1 MNGMYFHPLCDYV
14 KQSSLIYNSA
24 ELVNTLH
31 SFLFFDRFSYNTMW
45 KRERKSTIEARHYPQ
60 GDSLIQQS
68 STEGTQEGDKRRERE
83 RRKTLQGDES
93 GRGSKLAVLTGPTL
107 PKLRLIIS
115 IGLDSWGAAIQRTH
129 THTQT
134 PLPLNLEPK
143 VA

>member
-1 MNGMYFHPLCDYV
+1 MNGMYFYPLCDYV

-83 RRKTLQGDES
+83 KED
-93 GRGSKLAVLTGPTL
+93 VTG
-107 PKLRLIIS
+107 
-115 IGLDSWGAAIQRTH
+115 G
-129 THTQT
+129 
-134 PLPLNLEPK
+134 
-143 VA
+143 

>member
-31 SFLFFDRFSYNTMW
+31 SFFFFLTDFHTTRCGNV
-45 KRERKSTIEARHYPQ
+45 KERAQSKPGIIHKAIRWSNKV
-60 GDSLIQQS
+60 QQKALRK
-68 STEGTQEGDKRRERE
+68 EIKGERE